1 MNRLILLMWSWVESG
16 AGAAAAGG
24 ASAGEA
30 EDAEEPDEAEFET
43 RRVLHELTAL
53 HATRYYFALIKI
65 IPSQVS
71 IATRDMSRPGVPRS
85 VVPSVATGTAINC
98 YTYRER

>member
-1 MNRLILLMWSWVESG
+1 MWSWVESG

-71 IATRDMSRPGVPRS
+71 IATTTGRRVAYHVPWRHN
-85 VVPSVATGTAINC
+85 TNTRRYFLIDI
-98 YTYRER
+98 